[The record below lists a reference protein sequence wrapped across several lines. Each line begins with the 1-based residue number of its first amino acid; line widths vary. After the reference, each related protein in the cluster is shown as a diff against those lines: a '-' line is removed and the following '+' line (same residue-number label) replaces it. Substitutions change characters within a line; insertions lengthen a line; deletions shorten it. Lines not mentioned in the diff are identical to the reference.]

1 MAQADLYTG
10 INAKLVASTGGG
22 TFYADVTGRIYQDF
36 APANATLPFAV
47 VSVLSD
53 PQLLTFDN
61 NHMNATIECQVWG
74 DAASGPHA
82 VRAINDKL
90 VALLHKQTITVS
102 GFSNVA
108 MVATDIGSAER
119 IEDAILVTTLYEIA
133 GSD

>member
-1 MAQADLYTG
+1 MAQVDLYTG

-36 APANATLPFAV
+36 APQNATLPFAV